1 MDRSL
6 IAISFFPLLKIFRL
20 RYLLGILIAIN
31 LHIPDIAVC
40 YDSTDVTLQSL
51 SNGPDLNREGSEGI
65 YPGDIDSPPDSWIR
79 YRMAD
84 PIRLELS
91 YAGLEK
97 DERRSRENYRG
108 ESFINGLNY
117 QTEIRSWIEIG
128 KFFKVNIN
136 PKLIGWHY
144 NEGKNDLVFKEA
156 YGRLTLSNIQLEVGR
171 DSLWWGPGY
180 HGALLISN
188 NAFPFDMLK
197 LGSAEPFKLPWIF
210 EWLGYFRITSF
221 LTRLEEDR
229 DFPGTKLFGFRAE
242 LSPFPFIDLGI
253 SRVTMFN
260 GDGRPGLSFTDF
272 LKIYFSDPNREEPR
286 FDVNELASFDFRLRI
301 PEMDPLLPLFRSID
315 LYGEIGGEDEAG
327 FRPTKSG
334 YLFGVYMPGFLKDAK
349 TDLRVEYANNHVQ
362 GFPDVWYNHHA
373 YTSGYVFRGDII
385 GHHMGSDADD
395 LFIRITRYL
404 TDWLQ
409 VGIQFDIERHGLSN
423 PVIEKKKEAALDGSI
438 YISRRIRYM
447 IGYEYERIYNLD
459 RDGDALSHNAT
470 PGEDTTNNYV
480 STSISLIF

>member
-6 IAISFFPLLKIFRL
+6 IVMAFFSLLKIFRL
-20 RYLLGILIAIN
+20 RYLLGIFVVFYLAG
-31 LHIPDIAVC
+31 PDTAAC
-40 YDSTDVTLQSL
+40 YDLADVPLQSL
-51 SNGPDLNREGSEGI
+51 SYGPDLNREGSEGI

-79 YRMAD
+79 YRVAD
-84 PIRLELS
+84 PIRLEIS

-97 DERRSRENYRG
+97 DERRPRENYRG
-108 ESFINGLNY
+108 ESFFDGLNY

-136 PKLIGWHY
+136 PKLIGWH
-144 NEGKNDLVFKEA
+144 NNDGKNDLVFKEA

-197 LGSAEPFKLPWIF
+197 LGSVEPFQLPWIF
-210 EWLGYFRITSF
+210 GRLGYFKITSF
-221 LTRLEEDR
+221 LARLEEDR
-229 DFPGTKLFGFRAE
+229 DFPRTKFFGFRAE
-242 LSPFPFIDLGI
+242 LSPFSFLDLGI

-260 GDGRPGLSFTDF
+260 GEGRPGLSFTDF
-272 LKIYFSDPNREEPR
+272 LRMYFSNPNRAGK
-286 FDVNELASFDFRLRI
+286 FDVNEIASADFKIKI
-301 PEMDPLLPLFRSID
+301 PKTDFLLPLSRSID

-327 FRPTKSG
+327 FRPTNNG
-334 YLFGVYMPGFLKDAK
+334 YLFGVYLPGFLKDDK
-349 TDLRVEYANNHVQ
+349 IDFRVEYANNHVQ
-362 GFPDVWYNHHA
+362 GSPDVWYNHDV

-395 LFIRITRYL
+395 LFIRVTRYL
-404 TDWLQ
+404 ADWLQ
-409 VGIQFDIERHGLSN
+409 VGIQCDIERHGLSN
-423 PVIEKKKEAALDGSI
+423 PVIEKKKEVALDSSI

-447 IGYEYERIYNLD
+447 IGYEYERIENLD
-459 RDGDALSHNAT
+459 RDGDALTHNPI
-470 PGEDTTNNYV
+470 PGEDATNHYV
-480 STSISLIF
+480 WTSISLIF